1 MNNFLIMLSQAYFSK
16 LKSKSFIITT
26 IIVAAALFLLA
37 NFDNITSAFTSESDS
52 KEKIAVIDKTDYLF
66 DPLEQQVKVLN
77 KDISLESTDMSE
89 TDLAKKVED
98 ETYKGYLILSEGEDK
113 LPHAVYKSNTLSDTT
128 VSQDLQL
135 GLQNIKANLT
145 AAQLE
150 LSQEDLAKLNAPV
163 AFEKEAL
170 VEGAKSSEELDQARG
185 IVYVLLFFIYFSVIA
200 YANMTAMEVAT
211 EKSSRVMEIL
221 ISSVSPVKQMFAKII
236 GIGLVGLTQLAVIL
250 VVGYFA
256 LIRRKDELAGG
267 FFDVFGFGDLSVSVI
282 LYAVIFFLLGY
293 FLYAT
298 LAALLG
304 SLVSRIE
311 DVQQMVMP
319 MTFLVMIGFFISMFG
334 LSNPESAFITIS
346 SYIPFFTP
354 MVMFLRVGMLNI
366 PAYEPI
372 IGIAVLLITIVLLGI
387 FGARVY
393 RGGVLMYGKS
403 NSYKDIKKAIQLT
416 NKD

>member
-1 MNNFLIMLSQAYFSK
+1 MLSQAYFSK

-256 LIRRKDELAGG
+256 LVRRKDELAGG
-267 FFDVFGFGDLSVSVI
+267 FFDVFGFGDLSISVI

>member
-150 LSQEDLAKLNAPV
+150 LSQEDLVKLNAPV

-170 VEGAKSSEELDQARG
+170 VAGAKSSEELDQARG

-366 PAYEPI
+366 PTYEPI